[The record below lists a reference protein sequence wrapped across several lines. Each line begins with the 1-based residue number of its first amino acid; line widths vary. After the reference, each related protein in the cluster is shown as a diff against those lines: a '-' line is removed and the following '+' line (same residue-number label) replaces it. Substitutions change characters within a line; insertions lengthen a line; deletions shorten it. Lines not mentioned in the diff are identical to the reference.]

1 MMKLFLIFILLLNSL
16 LSANGKEKEYARINP
31 EILETIRLN
40 YYASVEN
47 EEIVEETEKLIS
59 KHFSDDVDKYPNLI
73 SAYVAA
79 FESVKSKHAF
89 WPFTKLKYFNSS
101 MEMFEKVIEK
111 DPDNLEI
118 RFLRYAI
125 LEHVPSFLGHSKERE
140 EDAQII
146 YKELLKNDYSSIK
159 PDIQKG
165 IAEFLLR
172 SERLNKEQ
180 ENKLV
185 LNFSLV
191 SGNE

>member
-1 MMKLFLIFILLLNSL
+1 MMKLFLIIILFNLSL
-16 LSANGKEKEYARINP
+16 LASGKEKEYARINP
-31 EILETIRLN
+31 EVLETIRLN
-40 YYASVEN
+40 YYASVED
-47 EEIVEETEKLIS
+47 EDFVEETEKLIT
-59 KHFSDDVDKYPNLI
+59 KHFSANSDNYPNLI
-73 SAYVAA
+73 LAYIAA

-101 MEMFEKVIEK
+101 MEMFEKVIAN

-125 LEHVPSFLGHSKERE
+125 LEHIPSFLGHSKERND
-140 EDAQII
+140 DAQII

-165 IAEFLLR
+165 IAVFLLR
-172 SERLNKEQ
+172 SQRLNKEQ

-185 LNFSLV
+185 LNFSLASV
-191 SGNE
+191 DE